1 LAEGSIVRELPKGWA
16 ETNLDKIAEIIM
28 GQSPPGSSYNQT
40 GEGFPLINGP
50 VEFGPSPFSE
60 TVKSKFT
67 IAPTKFCQKGDLI
80 VCVRGSTTGR
90 MNISGFEA
98 CIGRGVAAIRSHA
111 DQNYINLIIHSKQEE
126 IYRLGTGSTFPNV
139 SSDILGKI
147 PIPLPPLNEQKRIA
161 DRLDLLLTRIDKTKA
176 HLDRIPPLLKRFR
189 QSVLAAATSGKLT
202 EDWREAND
210 LDIGI
215 VADEIAALIEQRKA
229 AHPKGK
235 KFKDP
240 VEPDLTYWNT
250 DLPDTWEL
258 LSISSFSECLDH
270 VRIPV
275 KRDDRNSQKGLY
287 PYYGANGLVDHVDE
301 YLFDDEIV
309 LVTEDETFFGREKP
323 IAYRSSGK
331 CWVNN
336 HAHVLR
342 PEDGFSADYL
352 CYCLMYYNVIPW
364 LTGTTGRAKLTQGVL
379 NAIPIGVP
387 PKAEIIEIV
396 RRVETL
402 FAKADRIEAQYKSAR
417 QNVDRLTPAL
427 LAKAFRG
434 ELVPQDPNDKP
445 ASVLLERVKAAKATQ
460 APAKTKRAKKS

>member
-202 EDWREAND
+202 EDWREANAKPEEFTDYFLANILD
-210 LDIGI
+210 LDLGFAFKSAEFLDEGTRLLRGDNIEPGKLRWKDAKCLPSENLKDFAHLMLDKGDI
-215 VADEIAALIEQRKA
+215 VLAMDRPI
-229 AHPKGK
+229 
-235 KFKDP
+235 
-240 VEPDLTYWNT
+240 
-250 DLPDTWEL
+250 
-258 LSISSFSECLDH
+258 ISSGLKIARVGE
-270 VRIPV
+270 
-275 KRDDRNSQKGLY
+275 DDVPS
-287 PYYGANGLVDHVDE
+287 
-301 YLFDDEIV
+301 V
-309 LVTEDETFFGREKP
+309 LVQRVCRF
-323 IAYRSSGK
+323 
-331 CWVNN
+331 
-336 HAHVLR
+336 R
-342 PEDGFSADYL
+342 PH
-352 CYCLMYYNVIPW
+352 
-364 LTGTTGRAKLTQGVL
+364 GVL
-379 NAIPIGVP
+379 DINYLYLVLSSSDFISHLA
-387 PKAEIIEIV
+387 AC
-396 RRVETL
+396 RR
-402 FAKADRIEAQYKSAR
+402 EA
-417 QNVDRLTPAL
+417 
-427 LAKAFRG
+427 
-434 ELVPQDPNDKP
+434 
-445 ASVLLERVKAAKATQ
+445 
-460 APAKTKRAKKS
+460 